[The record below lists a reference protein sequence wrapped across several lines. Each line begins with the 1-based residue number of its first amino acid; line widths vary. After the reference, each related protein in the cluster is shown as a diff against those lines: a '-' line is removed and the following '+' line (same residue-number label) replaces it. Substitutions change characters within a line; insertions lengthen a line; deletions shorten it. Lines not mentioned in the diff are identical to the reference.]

1 MPASRMWCRCAAAS
15 PHGAMR
21 AASSS
26 RSPTNRRRTSAT
38 SGSRRRPCSEAAPG
52 AAPII
57 PELTQL
63 TDATDAR
70 SGPMLVATRDGE
82 AQSSEVVA
90 EAPYS
95 TLSTRSHQMFPT
107 LTPAEIERVRR
118 FGDLNHWHAGEYLFR
133 TGHMG
138 PGMIVMLSGTVRI
151 THRDGLGRENL
162 VVEHKGA
169 GQFLAEVGQLSGK
182 RALVDG
188 IATMPVSAV
197 LIPPERLR
205 ALIIAEAE
213 LGERIMRAL
222 ILRRVALI
230 EKGT

>member
-1 MPASRMWCRCAAAS
+1 
-15 PHGAMR
+15 
-21 AASSS
+21 
-26 RSPTNRRRTSAT
+26 
-38 SGSRRRPCSEAAPG
+38 
-52 AAPII
+52 
-57 PELTQL
+57 
-63 TDATDAR
+63 
-70 SGPMLVATRDGE
+70 MLVATRDGE

-151 THRDGLGRENL
+151 TQRDGLGRENL

-182 RALVDG
+182 LALVDG

-213 LGERIMRAL
+213 LGEYLSRLAEKSVTVKLNRLLADGDTV
-222 ILRRVALI
+222 VALTEVTVGYERGRDADVFTLRDGKTVRVQVHTDTAI
-230 EKGT
+230 MERVYGRKQVAAG